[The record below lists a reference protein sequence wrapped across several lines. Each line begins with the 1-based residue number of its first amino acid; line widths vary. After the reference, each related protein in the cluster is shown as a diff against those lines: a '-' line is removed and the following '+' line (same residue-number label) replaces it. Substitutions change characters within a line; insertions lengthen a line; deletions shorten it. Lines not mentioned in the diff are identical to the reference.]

1 MTNITTMPVKT
12 EITVVKRNNERTPL
26 DISKIRKVVAWACED
41 LDVSLEAIE
50 SGMSTRLK
58 DGVTTREIQQNLI
71 ECALSLCDLE
81 YPDYR
86 YVAGRLHA
94 WNIWKEVELSRGYGY
109 GDYCRHVTYMTS
121 KNYYNS
127 DVIDSYTLRELEEAG
142 EWINSSLDSYYDYA
156 GATLLSNRYLLK
168 DELPQEMYLT
178 IALLLAKDQKEYIR
192 LSLARQYYNAMSS
205 RKISLATPFLS
216 NLRKPN
222 GSLTSCFVIAMD
234 DNLESIFRELTNA
247 ARISK
252 NGGGVGC
259 NVSRIRATGSTLMG
273 TDNAAKGVIPWIKL
287 LNDTMVAVD
296 QAGNRTGA
304 ATVSLDIWHYDI
316 PEFLEM
322 QTEHGDQRRK
332 AFDIFPQL
340 VILDEFMRRAK
351 AGLDWYLVDPY
362 EIKENYNIDL
372 AELWGTQF
380 ELAYL
385 KIEYEIKQG
394 NVKLFKKVNAKDLMK
409 EIMQRHVMTG
419 LPYLTFKDTI
429 NRANPNKYDGM
440 IPSSNLCLAPETL
453 VLTDNGHIPII
464 DLIGEKVNIWNGEE
478 WSVVV
483 PFKTGE
489 NKQLLKV
496 NFSNGESLECTPEH
510 EFHVQINYQGKTQ
523 KIKAKDLKENDKL
536 IKYDLPL
543 IYGDNIL
550 SYAYTQG
557 FFAGDGSVG
566 HGNLP
571 EIDLYHEKRELLPYF
586 DIRNKMRAGSNWRKE
601 LDEKAIY
608 FDDKQSRIII
618 RLPLDVKERFYV
630 PMSGYNI
637 KSRLEWLAGLLDSDG
652 TVVKNGINESLQI
665 GSVNKQFLLNTRL
678 MLQTLGIDSKV
689 TLNRESGMCDLPD
702 GKGGYKKYYCQES
715 YRLLINSSNLF
726 KLMNLGLE
734 THRLKITQREPQRD
748 ATQFIYVTEI
758 INTERVSDTYCL
770 TEYKRHMAMF
780 NGILTGQC
788 VESYS
793 NVKSGEY
800 AHCCN
805 LISLNLATIPRNDI
819 GYYADLS
826 VRMLDASI
834 NLTTPPFGD
843 AKAHNDR
850 YRTIG
855 VGAMGLADYLA
866 INKLKYDSEEA
877 RENVDELFEDIAY
890 YCVKASMELA
900 KEYGTFGAYELS
912 EWNRGKLVNSKS
924 LDEIVAMAKDKDRW
938 ITLADDI
945 DKYGMLHSQLMAIA
959 PNTSSSLVHGCTAS
973 ILPAYSKFFYD
984 KATGTVPIA
993 PTYIKEAM
1001 WYYQENKTMWQSAVI
1016 KMTST
1021 IQKWV
1026 DTGISMELIFNLNAG
1041 VYWADEPERKIT
1053 AFEMFNVLMEAW
1065 EAGCK
1070 AVYYVRCVQLD
1081 TFKDECSTCAN

>member
-1 MTNITTMPVKT
+1 
-12 EITVVKRNNERTPL
+12 
-26 DISKIRKVVAWACED
+26 
-41 LDVSLEAIE
+41 
-50 SGMSTRLK
+50 
-58 DGVTTREIQQNLI
+58 
-71 ECALSLCDLE
+71 
-81 YPDYR
+81 
-86 YVAGRLHA
+86 
-94 WNIWKEVELSRGYGY
+94 
-109 GDYCRHVTYMTS
+109 
-121 KNYYNS
+121 
-127 DVIDSYTLRELEEAG
+127 
-142 EWINSSLDSYYDYA
+142 
-156 GATLLSNRYLLK
+156 
-168 DELPQEMYLT
+168 
-178 IALLLAKDQKEYIR
+178 
-192 LSLARQYYNAMSS
+192 
-205 RKISLATPFLS
+205 
-216 NLRKPN
+216 
-222 GSLTSCFVIAMD
+222 
-234 DNLESIFRELTNA
+234 
-247 ARISK
+247 
-252 NGGGVGC
+252 
-259 NVSRIRATGSTLMG
+259 
-273 TDNAAKGVIPWIKL
+273 
-287 LNDTMVAVD
+287 
-296 QAGNRTGA
+296 
-304 ATVSLDIWHYDI
+304 
-316 PEFLEM
+316 
-322 QTEHGDQRRK
+322 
-332 AFDIFPQL
+332 
-340 VILDEFMRRAK
+340 
-351 AGLDWYLVDPY
+351 
-362 EIKENYNIDL
+362 
-372 AELWGTQF
+372 
-380 ELAYL
+380 
-385 KIEYEIKQG
+385 
-394 NVKLFKKVNAKDLMK
+394 
-409 EIMQRHVMTG
+409 
-419 LPYLTFKDTI
+419 
-429 NRANPNKYDGM
+429 
-440 IPSSNLCLAPETL
+440 
-453 VLTDNGHIPII
+453 
-464 DLIGEKVNIWNGEE
+464 
-478 WSVVV
+478 
-483 PFKTGE
+483 
-489 NKQLLKV
+489 
-496 NFSNGESLECTPEH
+496 
-510 EFHVQINYQGKTQ
+510 
-523 KIKAKDLKENDKL
+523 
-536 IKYDLPL
+536 
-543 IYGDNIL
+543 
-550 SYAYTQG
+550 
-557 FFAGDGSVG
+557 
-566 HGNLP
+566 
-571 EIDLYHEKRELLPYF
+571 
-586 DIRNKMRAGSNWRKE
+586 MRAGSNWRKE